1 LERFNAQL
9 KEDDR
14 LEMGRLSPATLKQHE
29 LVDKVARL
37 QYDRLLELRPDPR
50 DRARL
55 LSLRQ
60 PNSVLTALNAP
71 PNPRRELHLSNA
83 RFPLA
88 IRFILG
94 KLPQE
99 GEKCS
104 LCGSVLDRHGFH
116 ATAQCSEGKAKKYRH
131 DLIAKAISRE
141 GQRGGLSS
149 TLDKAL
155 FPDKKNP
162 QRPADVQFT
171 SFANGRDA
179 AFDVSV
185 VSPLQHNYLNRAATD
200 FTHVHKETDAKKR
213 RKYSAAIDRAR
224 ELRVDF
230 HTLVVDSY
238 GNWSTSARD
247 TFKRLTKLAADVS
260 GVNVGRERAAFHQ
273 RLAMILLQQLT
284 WSIIDRRPVPPPGP
298 GGSDRP

>member
-1 LERFNAQL
+1 MRTLPTIDDEASPLRPLARMLEELDELQLDAWQRITGYHPDEGDLIEIRLPQRFAGLGFLACRAHADAAFIAASVHAGTLTARILGLQQWQDPHLPMVLERFNAQL

-14 LEMGRLSPATLKQHE
+14 LEMGHLSPATLKQHE

-104 LCGSVLDRHGFH
+104 LCGL
-116 ATAQCSEGKAKKYRH
+116 
-131 DLIAKAISRE
+131 
-141 GQRGGLSS
+141 
-149 TLDKAL
+149 
-155 FPDKKNP
+155 
-162 QRPADVQFT
+162 
-171 SFANGRDA
+171 
-179 AFDVSV
+179 
-185 VSPLQHNYLNRAATD
+185 
-200 FTHVHKETDAKKR
+200 
-213 RKYSAAIDRAR
+213 
-224 ELRVDF
+224 
-230 HTLVVDSY
+230 
-238 GNWSTSARD
+238 
-247 TFKRLTKLAADVS
+247 
-260 GVNVGRERAAFHQ
+260 
-273 RLAMILLQQLT
+273 
-284 WSIIDRRPVPPPGP
+284 
-298 GGSDRP
+298 